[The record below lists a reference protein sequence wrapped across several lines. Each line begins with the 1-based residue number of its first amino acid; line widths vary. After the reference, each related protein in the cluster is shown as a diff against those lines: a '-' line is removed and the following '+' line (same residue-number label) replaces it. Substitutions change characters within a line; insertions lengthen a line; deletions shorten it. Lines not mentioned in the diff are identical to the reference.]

1 MTGLPR
7 SVLRLRLRWSA
18 LASSGLRHVGWL
30 FPLAQPPFLCLA
42 TGLPMRTLRMRLAA
56 TAGYPSQSPSAGDDR
71 PGSSDGPVRYP
82 DVYEGRSYADP
93 VRNMTGDVAAVR
105 SSDGAAPGAGA
116 EGDAR
121 AESEVFGET
130 YQARPMPLHTWLQRI
145 AVRRGRWHLAFSILA
160 LVSTWCYW
168 QAILPQGIVRS
179 CEAAGGRRTLLRKL
193 SACHNS
199 LFTW

>member
-1 MTGLPR
+1 
-7 SVLRLRLRWSA
+7 
-18 LASSGLRHVGWL
+18 
-30 FPLAQPPFLCLA
+30 
-42 TGLPMRTLRMRLAA
+42 MRLAA
-56 TAGYPSQSPSAGDDR
+56 TAGHPPQSPSAGDDR

-130 YQARPMPLHTWLQRI
+130 YQARPMPLHLGLQRR
-145 AVRRGRWHLAFSILA
+145 AVKMYADRGRSH
-160 LVSTWCYW
+160 
-168 QAILPQGIVRS
+168 
-179 CEAAGGRRTLLRKL
+179 
-193 SACHNS
+193 
-199 LFTW
+199 